1 MPKLLEAGKVYIAE
15 TPLFELET
23 SQGSK
28 FAYTVAEK
36 DAMVK
41 TLAAQGIRVNRIN
54 RSKGLG
60 ENTPEMMSLTT
71 MSPATRKLTQLK
83 FDPNDALVTDVTNML
98 FGSDPTASRKQFILD
113 VFGQVA
119 LDVKEAIDAYE
130 QSEEAEAETETV
142 EVE

>member
-1 MPKLLEAGKVYIAE
+1 MSLGIRRYIAE

-28 FAYTVAEK
+28 FAYTIAEK
-36 DAMVK
+36 DEMVK
-41 TLAAQGIRVNRIN
+41 TLPSQGIHINRIN

-98 FGSDPTASRKQFILD
+98 FGTDPTDSRKQFILD

-119 LDVKEAIDAYE
+119 LGAKEAIDAYE
-130 QSEEAEAETETV
+130 EEEETAEVAE
-142 EVE
+142 EV